1 MTIWPL
7 VIKVAYGG
15 HNGNGG
21 ILGEEWKSPLDNL
34 QPLALSQV
42 GLVFDV
48 IHLVWE
54 FLRQEINIGIIPKC
68 VVAVGCLGKLLNL
81 FD

>member
-1 MTIWPL
+1 MGLKKKKIPPIQMTIWPL

-34 QPLALSQV
+34 QPLAHFSSRFGV
-42 GLVFDV
+42 
-48 IHLVWE
+48 
-54 FLRQEINIGIIPKC
+54 
-68 VVAVGCLGKLLNL
+68 
-81 FD
+81 